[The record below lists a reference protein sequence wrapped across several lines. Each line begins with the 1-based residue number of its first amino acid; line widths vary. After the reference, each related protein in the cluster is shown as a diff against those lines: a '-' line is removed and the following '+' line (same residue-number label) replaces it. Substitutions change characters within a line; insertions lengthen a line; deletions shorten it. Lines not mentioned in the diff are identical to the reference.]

1 MAENGITTTIAKP
14 AGFFARRRWVLWAL
28 GAIITVA
35 LLASFASRDD
45 SVPVIAATV
54 SRSTIRSV
62 ISTNGK
68 VEPVQNFEAHAPLGT
83 NVEIVLVKEG
93 DHVKQGQLLVELDA
107 AAARSQA
114 AQALAQVRAAEAD
127 IKAVEQGGTHEEL
140 LTLQAQLVKAHA
152 DYDAAQHNLDSLKR
166 LQQTGAASPGEVR
179 AAQDQL
185 DTAAAEVKLLE
196 SKQKERYSSPEIA
209 RVEAQQSQAQS
220 AYSAAE
226 DVLSQ
231 LVIRAP
237 FAGVIYA
244 LPVKRGAYVNP
255 GDLVLQEADLSKVL
269 VRAFVDEPD
278 VARLAPGEKIEVTW
292 DAMPG
297 RVWSGA
303 VSAIPAAVKLHGTR
317 NVGETTCIVPNE
329 DFKLLPN
336 INVGV
341 TVVTAQH
348 ENALTV
354 PREALRQDDSMPY
367 VYEIV
372 NNVLQHRNVQ
382 ISISNLT
389 QAEITGGIAENAR
402 VALGSTNSKPLRE
415 GLSVKVIQ

>member
-1 MAENGITTTIAKP
+1 MAQNDKK
-14 AGFFARRRWVLWAL
+14 AGFFARRSWVLWAG
-28 GAIITVA
+28 GAIIAVV
-35 LLASFASRDD
+35 LLASFGSRDD
-45 SVPVIAATV
+45 SASVTVGTV

-68 VEPVQNFEAHAPLGT
+68 IEPVQNFEAHAPVGT
-83 NVEIVLVKEG
+83 NVERILVKEG
-93 DHVKQGQLLVELDA
+93 DQVKKGQLMVELDA
-107 AAARSQA
+107 ANARSQA

-127 IKAVEQGGTHEEL
+127 INALAHGGTQEEV
-140 LTLQAQLVKAHA
+140 LTLQAQLVKARASH
-152 DYDAAQHNLDSLKR
+152 DAAQRNLDSLKR
-166 LQQTGAASPGEVR
+166 LQQSGAASPGEVR

-185 DTAAAEVKLLE
+185 DTSAAEVKLLE

-209 RVEAQQSQAQS
+209 RVQAQQSEAQS

-226 DVLSQ
+226 DALRQ

-237 FAGVIYA
+237 FSGIVYS
-244 LPVKRGAYVNP
+244 LPVKQGAYVNP

-278 VARLAPGEKIEVTW
+278 VARLSPGEKIEVTW

-297 RVWSGA
+297 RVWSGL
-303 VSAIPAAVKLHGTR
+303 VSAVPAAVKLHGTR
-317 NVGETTCIVPNE
+317 NVGETTCIVANQ

-341 TVVTAQH
+341 TIVSTQH

-354 PREALRQDDSMPY
+354 PREALRQDDGTPF

-372 NNVLQHRNVQ
+372 NNVLHRRNLQ
-382 ISISNLT
+382 TSISNLT
-389 QAEITGGIAENAR
+389 QTEVISGIAEHAV
-402 VALGSTNSKPLRE
+402 VALGSTNAKPLRD
-415 GLSVKVIQ
+415 GLPVRVNH

>member
-1 MAENGITTTIAKP
+1 MPQNGSR
-14 AGFFARRRWVLWAL
+14 AGFFARRRWVLWAI
-28 GAIITVA
+28 GAIIAVV

-45 SVPVIAATV
+45 SVPVMVAKV

-68 VEPVQNFEAHAPLGT
+68 VEPLQNFEAHVPVGT
-83 NVEIVLVKEG
+83 NVERVLVKEG
-93 DHVKQGQLLVELDA
+93 DQVKKGQLLVELDA
-107 AAARSQA
+107 ASARSQA

-127 IKAVEQGGTHEEL
+127 INALDHGGTQEEV
-140 LTLQAQLVKAHA
+140 LTLQAQLVKARA
-152 DYDAAQHNLDSLKR
+152 DNNAAEHNLDALKR

-179 AAQDQL
+179 AAQNQL
-185 DTAAAEVKLLE
+185 DTTAAELKLAE

-209 RVEAQQSQAQS
+209 RVQAQLAEAQS
-220 AYSAAE
+220 AYSAAL

-231 LVIRAP
+231 LVIRAQ
-237 FAGVIYA
+237 FDGIVYS
-244 LPVKRGAYVNP
+244 LPVKPGGYVNA

-278 VARLAPGEKIEVTW
+278 VARLAPGAKIEVTW

-297 RVWSGA
+297 RIWTGV
-303 VSAIPAAVKLHGTR
+303 VSAVPAAVKLHGTR
-317 NVGETTCIVPNE
+317 NVGETTCVVAND

-341 TVVTAQH
+341 TIVSAEHV
-348 ENALTV
+348 NALTV
-354 PREALRQDDSMPY
+354 PREALRQDDSTPY

-372 NNVLQHRNVQ
+372 NNVLQRRNVQ
-382 ISISNLT
+382 TSISNLT
-389 QAEITGGIAENAR
+389 QAEITGGISEHAL
-402 VALGSTNSKPLRE
+402 VALGSTNTKPLRD
-415 GLSVKVIQ
+415 GLTVKVNH

>member
-1 MAENGITTTIAKP
+1 MAQNGRK
-14 AGFFARRRWVLWAL
+14 AGVIHRRRWILAAV
-28 GAIITVA
+28 AILVA
-35 LLASFASRDD
+35 VVLLASFASRDD
-45 SVPVIAATV
+45 SVPVMAVTV

-68 VEPVQNFEAHAPLGT
+68 VEPVQNFEAHAPVGT
-83 NVEIVLVKEG
+83 TVKRILVKEG
-93 DHVKQGQLLVELDA
+93 DHVKRGQLLVELDA
-107 AAARSQA
+107 ANARSQA
-114 AQALAQVRAAEAD
+114 ARAMAQLRASEAD
-127 IKAVEQGGTHEEL
+127 VNAVERGGTQEEV
-140 LTLQAQLVKAHA
+140 LTLQAQLVKARA
-152 DYDAAQHNLDSLKR
+152 DRDAAQRNLDALSR
-166 LQQTGAASPGEVR
+166 LQQSGAASPGEVR
-179 AAQDQL
+179 VAQGQF
-185 DTAAAEVKLLE
+185 AAADAQVKLLE
-196 SKQKERYSSPEIA
+196 SKQTQRYSRPEVA
-209 RVEAQQSQAQS
+209 RVAAQGSEAQST
-220 AYSAAE
+220 YVAAE
-226 DVLSQ
+226 DILSQ

-237 FAGVIYA
+237 FDGIVYS
-244 LPVKRGAYVNP
+244 LPVRQGAYVNP

-269 VRAFVDEPD
+269 VRSFVDEPD

-297 RVWSGA
+297 QVWKGS
-303 VSAIPAAVKLHGTR
+303 VSAVPAAVKLHGTR
-317 NVGETTCIVPNE
+317 NVGETTCVVANQ

-389 QAEITGGIAENAR
+389 KAEITGGVSEHAL
-402 VALGSTNSKPLRE
+402 VALGSTNSKPLHD
-415 GLSVKVIQ
+415 GLSVRVAH

>member
-1 MAENGITTTIAKP
+1 MAQNGKR
-14 AGFFARRRWVLWAL
+14 AGFLARRSWVVWAG
-28 GAIITVA
+28 GAIVA
-35 LLASFASRDD
+35 VILLASFASRDD
-45 SVPVIAATV
+45 SVPVMAATV

-62 ISTNGK
+62 ISSNGK
-68 VEPVQNFEAHAPLGT
+68 VEPVQNFEAHAPVGT
-83 NVEIVLVKEG
+83 NVKRVLVKEG
-93 DHVKQGQLLVELDA
+93 DHVKKGQLLVELDA
-107 AAARSQA
+107 ANARSQSA
-114 AQALAQVRAAEAD
+114 RALAQVRTSEAD
-127 IKAVEQGGTHEEL
+127 ITAVERGGTQEEV
-140 LTLQAQLVKAHA
+140 LTVQAQLVKAHA
-152 DYDAAQHNLDSLKR
+152 EYDAAQRNLDSLKR
-166 LQQTGAASPGEVR
+166 LQQSGAASPGEVR
-179 AAQDQL
+179 VAQNQL
-185 DTAAAEVKLLE
+185 DTAAAEVNLLE
-196 SKQKERYSSPEIA
+196 SKQKERYSRPEVA
-209 RVEAQQSQAQS
+209 SVEAKQSEAQS

-237 FAGVIYA
+237 FDGVVYS
-244 LPVKRGAYVNP
+244 LPVKRGTYVNP

-297 RVWSGA
+297 RIWNGT
-303 VSAIPAAVKLHGTR
+303 VSAVPAAVKLHGTR
-317 NVGETTCIVPNE
+317 NVGETTCIVANL

-367 VYEIV
+367 VYQIV

-389 QAEITGGIAENAR
+389 QAEITGGIPEHAL
-402 VALGSTNSKPLRE
+402 VALGSTGSKPLRD
-415 GLSVKVIQ
+415 GLSVRVIH

>member
-1 MAENGITTTIAKP
+1 MAEDGKK
-14 AGFFARRRWVLWAL
+14 AGFFAQRPWVVWAV
-28 GAIITVA
+28 GAMVA
-35 LLASFASRDD
+35 VVLLASFPSRDD
-45 SVPVIAATV
+45 SVAVSAATV

-68 VEPVQNFEAHAPLGT
+68 VEPVRNFEAHAPVGT
-83 NVEIVLVKEG
+83 NVEKVLVKEG
-93 DHVKQGQLLVELDA
+93 DQVKKGQLLVELDA
-107 AAARSQA
+107 ASARSQE
-114 AQALAQVRAAEAD
+114 AQALAQVRASEAD
-127 IKAVEQGGTHEEL
+127 IKAVQRGGTQEEV
-140 LTLQAQLVKAHA
+140 LTLQAQLVKTRS
-152 DYDAAQHNLDSLKR
+152 DYDAAQRNLDSLKR
-166 LQQTGAASPGEVR
+166 LQQSGAASPGEVR
-179 AAQDQL
+179 AAQNQL
-185 DTAAAEVKLLE
+185 DTTAAEVKLLE

-209 RVEAQQSQAQS
+209 RVQAQQSEAQS
-220 AYSAAE
+220 AYSAAQ
-226 DVLSQ
+226 DVLRQ

-237 FAGVIYA
+237 FEGIVYS
-244 LPVKRGAYVNP
+244 LPVKQGTYVNP
-255 GDLVLQEADLSKVL
+255 GDLVLQEADLSRVL

-278 VARLAPGEKIEVTW
+278 VARLSPGEKIEVTW

-297 RVWSGA
+297 RVWSGS
-303 VSAIPAAVKLHGTR
+303 VSAVPAAVKLHGTR
-317 NVGETTCIVPNE
+317 NVGETTCIVANR
-329 DFKLLPN
+329 DLKLLPK

-389 QAEITGGIAENAR
+389 KAEITEGISEGTV
-402 VALGSTNSKPLRE
+402 VALGSVNTKPLRDR
-415 GLSVKVIQ
+415 LPVKIVH